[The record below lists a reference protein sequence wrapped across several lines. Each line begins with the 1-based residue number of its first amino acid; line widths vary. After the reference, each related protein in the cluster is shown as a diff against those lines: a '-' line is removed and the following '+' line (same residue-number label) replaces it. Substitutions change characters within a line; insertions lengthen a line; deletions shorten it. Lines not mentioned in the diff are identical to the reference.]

1 MGIRSSDKSQPYRGR
16 FVHTGD
22 LLPPIPP
29 VPGSSQSNP
38 AESAEAIKTAAPS
51 AADGLY
57 WIKPSGYGGAAFQVY
72 CKIQDVTA
80 NGVTVTGGWMHV
92 ATIHDEASWAV
103 DQSTNQIWAYYLHRD
118 ANGTRDNADNRSG
131 YFSAITGGIGTQ
143 SFTANFK
150 NPEAYNNIPMTQ
162 MLMCDSGDTLRP
174 LWYTNAISQVNSTS
188 HFFGNGGN
196 VWVETTQRQR
206 NETAGGY
213 RNLVVTDF
221 GNTDDVFG
229 ANPSRVIFGFGE
241 TSTTDAGNS
250 DRSMITRFGSTD
262 GVSHTQGIGASRQD
276 TGGSWYRNVDPTFR
290 DYPGSISSTYNY
302 TMWVK

>member
-1 MGIRSSDKSQPYRGR
+1 
-16 FVHTGD
+16 
-22 LLPPIPP
+22 
-29 VPGSSQSNP
+29 
-38 AESAEAIKTAAPS
+38 
-51 AADGLY
+51 
-57 WIKPSGYGGAAFQVY
+57 
-72 CKIQDVTA
+72 
-80 NGVTVTGGWMHV
+80 
-92 ATIHDEASWAV
+92 
-103 DQSTNQIWAYYLHRD
+103 
-118 ANGTRDNADNRSG
+118 
-131 YFSAITGGIGTQ
+131 
-143 SFTANFK
+143 
-150 NPEAYNNIPMTQ
+150 MTQ

-174 LWYTNAISQVNSTS
+174 LWYTSAISQVNSTS

-196 VWVETTQRQR
+196 VWVESTQRQR

-241 TSTTDAGNS
+241 NSATDTSNS

-262 GVSHTQGIGASRQD
+262 TVSLTQGLGASRQD
-276 TGGSWYRNVDPTFR
+276 PGGSWYRNVDPTFR